1 MIEKLQR
8 LLNDKKNE
16 LDAFA
21 LVPGP
26 NFRHITGGQFFLMER
41 PFVLIISKSHKPVAI
56 VPFWR
61 FLTLLI

>member
-21 LVPGP
+21 LVLVQ
-26 NFRHITGGQFFLMER
+26 ILD
-41 PFVLIISKSHKPVAI
+41 I
-56 VPFWR
+56 
-61 FLTLLI
+61 